1 MQKRLNE
8 MKIDHTII
16 MINSTCMYVVKY
28 IYIYGELFFY
38 IYIQL

>member
-16 MINSTCMYVVKY
+16 MINNTCMYVVIYIIIY
-28 IYIYGELFFY
+28 IYIEG
-38 IYIQL
+38 